1 MDKRLNFIVLD
12 KDQTEVELIEL
23 QLRKAGLR
31 YSIKRVGNVDLLFE
45 IARDFPPDIVFA
57 NQALPRFDVGT
68 ALPLAKQKLIAAPW
82 IIYALTGN
90 EETAVQCMKAGASD
104 FVLKK
109 HFSRLGASVKQIL
122 EARVA
127 AEVPAPEPKPT
138 RSHEQKAEKSETD
151 LFRQIVEHSPDLIA
165 VLNLEGRREYNNPLY
180 NDILEDPDILVGT
193 DSFLD
198 ILPEDRER
206 IRAMFQGVIQRGKG
220 ERTEYRLMDKNGDTR
235 FIQSSSG
242 IIADEAGKPQRVV
255 VISRDV
261 TDRTLEIQRFENL
274 IAATADASGE
284 KFFQML
290 VPHVSEALGVRV
302 ALVSQVIDESRT
314 RIKSLAFWKDGSLQ
328 PSLEYDVQE
337 TPCERVVRGGQM
349 IALRRGAESRFP
361 KMNSVTSM
369 HLESYLGVPI
379 NSSEG
384 TVIGHLF
391 IADDKP
397 MVDESRKEFVLQV
410 MARRA
415 SLELQRSMAPTA
427 PRSAEKEGE
436 VDLGD
441 ACSRMRTAID
451 GLPFPVVMTD
461 ENGTITL
468 ANGKL
473 AELSGRGPDDLLN
486 RRAWPLIL
494 MGGPWKLLKEEYPDR
509 VERPDRTA
517 VPVNVFAIPCR
528 NMEGRISGT
537 LGILT
542 QCGEAQPLDPQ

>member
-1 MDKRLNFIVLD
+1 MDKRLTFIVLD

-23 QLRKAGLR
+23 QIRKAGLR
-31 YSIKRVGNVDLLFE
+31 YSIKRVGNMDLLFE
-45 IARDFPPDIVFA
+45 VARESPPDLVFA
-57 NQALPRFDVGT
+57 NYSLPRFDVGA
-68 ALPLAKQKLIAAPW
+68 ALPLAKKKLITAPW
-82 IIYALTGN
+82 IIYALNGN

-109 HFSRLGASVKQIL
+109 HLSRLGASVKQIL
-122 EARVA
+122 EARVT
-127 AEVPAPEPKPT
+127 AEVPAPEPKST
-138 RSHEQKAEKSETD
+138 RSQEQQAEKGETD

-165 VLNLEGRREYNNPLY
+165 VLNLDGRREYNNPLY

-235 FIQSSSG
+235 FIQSCSG
-242 IIADEAGKPQRVV
+242 VIADEAGKPQRVV
-255 VISRDV
+255 VISRDI

-274 IAATADASGE
+274 VAATAGASGE
-284 KFFQML
+284 NFFQAL
-290 VPHVSEALGVRV
+290 VPHISEVLGARI
-302 ALVSQVIDESRT
+302 ALVSQVIDESRL
-314 RIKSLAFWKDGSLQ
+314 RVRSLACWRDGSLQ
-328 PSLEYDVQE
+328 PTLEYDVTE
-337 TPCERVVRGGQM
+337 TPCERVIRGGQVV
-349 IALRRGAESRFP
+349 ALRRGAESRFP
-361 KMNSVTSM
+361 KMNAITSM
-369 HLESYLGVPI
+369 HVDSYLGVPI
-379 NSSEG
+379 SSSEG
-384 TVIGHLF
+384 KVIGHLF

-397 MVDESRKEFVLQV
+397 MVGDGRKEFVLQV

-415 SLELQRSMAPTA
+415 SLELQRSMAP
-427 PRSAEKEGE
+427 PGSRPSEKEGE

-441 ACSRMRTAID
+441 ACARMRTAID

-468 ANGKL
+468 VNGKL
-473 AELSGRGPDDLLN
+473 EELSGRGLDDLLN

-494 MGGPWKLLKEEYPDR
+494 MGGPWKLLKEEYSDR

-517 VPVNVFAIPCR
+517 VPVSVFAIPCR
-528 NMEGRISGT
+528 NKEGRISGT

-542 QCGEAQPLDPQ
+542 QSGQVQPLDPQ